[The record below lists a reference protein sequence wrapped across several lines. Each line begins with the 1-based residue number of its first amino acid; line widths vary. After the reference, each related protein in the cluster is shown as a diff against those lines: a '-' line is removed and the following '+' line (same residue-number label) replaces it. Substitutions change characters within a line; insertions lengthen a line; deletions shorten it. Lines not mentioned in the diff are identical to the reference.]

1 MEFNDI
7 ETQLL
12 FKPAG
17 TCRLNASIHYIS
29 YNKKNWK
36 DVKAFC
42 KPFSLERTQ
51 KGQSKGRAVIDLPTG
66 NESFEYGSIL
76 VKLGNKRILILNKTD
91 FEDLFYIC

>member
-29 YNKKNWK
+29 YNKKI
-36 DVKAFC
+36 
-42 KPFSLERTQ
+42 
-51 KGQSKGRAVIDLPTG
+51 G
-66 NESFEYGSIL
+66 
-76 VKLGNKRILILNKTD
+76 KR
-91 FEDLFYIC
+91 